1 MDHWGTKRSEMM
13 RLANNHT
20 TSERATWFVRYRINP
35 PACSFRFSYRTHY
48 RHKSVSAPRW
58 SVLIRQFPIKGTASP
73 NRCFH

>member
-48 RHKSVSAPRW
+48 RHK
-58 SVLIRQFPIKGTASP
+58 
-73 NRCFH
+73 